1 MNSLKNFITFAR
13 TYAGTSELLKRLL
26 ETCIGYLIYPI
37 AYIFPRNKSKWL
49 FGTNVGFTDNT
60 KYLYLYTLER
70 NEVRAMWIT
79 NKKDVIN
86 MMRSLNLEVYH
97 KWSPKGLWHCL
108 TAGMYIFTSHSN
120 DINFFTVGRAKKIE
134 LWHGVGIKGSSSGK
148 DGKKRDEAIKSFIYK
163 ITAPHNYE
171 KFDLFL
177 STGPLMNEHFTKM
190 FNLEKGV
197 LFDSS
202 YPRCNFLQQPMSR
215 ILDHIRLYETPE
227 VQQLIDKFKQYDNIY
242 LYMPTWRADMKDSF
256 LEEAKIDFD
265 MLNEAM
271 LQTNSLFLF
280 KLHPAVRHH
289 KDYTNYDSILFLDSH
304 MDVYSILPFTTT
316 LITDYSSIYYD
327 YLLMD
332 KKDIILFPFDYEEYI
347 TNSKSLAFDFDKY
360 TPGVRADNFKD
371 LIYIIK
377 NEVKLEVTSRDD
389 ILRLFWGDNYLE
401 KSNNESLYS
410 KIKQL

>member
-1 MNSLKNFITFAR
+1 MSTLKNFLVFAR
-13 TYAGTSELLKRLL
+13 TYAGPVELFKRSL
-26 ETCIGYLIYPI
+26 ETLIGYLIYPI
-37 AYIFPRNKSKWL
+37 AYLFPRNKKKWV
-49 FGTNVGFTDNT
+49 FGTNVGFTDNA

-163 ITAPHNYE
+163 IIAPHNYE
-171 KFDLFL
+171 NFDLFL

-190 FNLEKGV
+190 FNLANGV
-197 LFDSS
+197 LFDGS
-202 YPRCNFLQQPMSR
+202 YPRCNFLQQPMSKV
-215 ILDHIRLYETPE
+215 LEHIRLYETIE
-227 VQQLIDKFKQYDNIY
+227 VQQLVSKFQQFSRIY
-242 LYMPTWRADMKDSF
+242 LYMPTWRANMKDSF

-265 MLNEAM
+265 RLNKTM
-271 LQTNSLFLF
+271 QQTNSLFLF

-289 KDYTNYDSILFLDSH
+289 KNYTNYDSILFLDPN
-304 MDVYSILPFTTT
+304 MDIYSILPFTTT

-327 YLLMD
+327 YLLMED
-332 KKDIILFPFDYEEYI
+332 KQILLFPFDYEEYI
-347 TNSKSLAFDFDKY
+347 ANSKSLAFDFDEY
-360 TPGVRADNFKD
+360 TPGVRAYNFEE
-371 LIYIIK
+371 LIYIME
-377 NEVKLEVTSRDD
+377 NNLNLD
-389 ILRLFWGDNYLE
+389 IPSKDNILKLFWGDNYLE
-401 KSNNESLYS
+401 KSDSEILYT

>member
-1 MNSLKNFITFAR
+1 
-13 TYAGTSELLKRLL
+13 
-26 ETCIGYLIYPI
+26 
-37 AYIFPRNKSKWL
+37 
-49 FGTNVGFTDNT
+49 
-60 KYLYLYTLER
+60 
-70 NEVRAMWIT
+70 
-79 NKKDVIN
+79 

-215 ILDHIRLYETPE
+215 ILDHIRLYETLIHTE
-227 VQQLIDKFKQYDNIY
+227 INTAERDKHQFLQL
-242 LYMPTWRADMKDSF
+242 
-256 LEEAKIDFD
+256 
-265 MLNEAM
+265 
-271 LQTNSLFLF
+271 
-280 KLHPAVRHH
+280 
-289 KDYTNYDSILFLDSH
+289 
-304 MDVYSILPFTTT
+304 
-316 LITDYSSIYYD
+316 
-327 YLLMD
+327 LL
-332 KKDIILFPFDYEEYI
+332 
-347 TNSKSLAFDFDKY
+347 
-360 TPGVRADNFKD
+360 
-371 LIYIIK
+371 LIYS
-377 NEVKLEVTSRDD
+377 L
-389 ILRLFWGDNYLE
+389 
-401 KSNNESLYS
+401 SLYANMAS
-410 KIKQL
+410 QFKG

>member
-1 MNSLKNFITFAR
+1 MSTLKNFLVFAR
-13 TYAGTSELLKRLL
+13 TYAGPVELFKRAL
-26 ETCIGYLIYPI
+26 ETLIGYLIYPI
-37 AYIFPRNKSKWL
+37 AYLFPRNKKKWV
-49 FGTNVGFTDNT
+49 FGTNVGFTDNA

>member
-1 MNSLKNFITFAR
+1 MSTLKNFLVFAR
-13 TYAGTSELLKRLL
+13 TYAGPVELFKRSL
-26 ETCIGYLIYPI
+26 ETLIGYLIYPI
-37 AYIFPRNKSKWL
+37 AYLFPRNKKKWV
-49 FGTNVGFTDNT
+49 FGTNVGFTDNA

-134 LWHGVGIKGSSSGK
+134 LWHGVGIKGNSSGK

-215 ILDHIRLYETPE
+215 ILDHIRLYETLE

-242 LYMPTWRADMKDSF
+242 LYMPTWRANLKDSF
-256 LEEAKIDFD
+256 LEEAGFD
-265 MLNEAM
+265 IVKLNDVM
-271 LQTNSLFLF
+271 KQTNSLFLL
-280 KLHPAVRHH
+280 KLHPAVRHQ
-289 KDYTNYDSILFLDSH
+289 KDYTDLESILFLDSS

-327 YLLMD
+327 YLLME
-332 KKDIILFPFDYEEYI
+332 KKHVLLFPFDYEQYI
-347 TNSKSLAFDFDKY
+347 TNSKSLAFDFDTY
-360 TPGVRADNFKD
+360 TPGVRAYTFQELIKIIHDDVD
-371 LIYIIK
+371 LSI
-377 NEVKLEVTSRDD
+377 VSRNK
-389 ILRLFWGDNYLE
+389 ILKLFWGDNYVE
-401 KSNNESLYS
+401 KSSTEILYQH
-410 KIKQL
+410 IKRL

>member
-1 MNSLKNFITFAR
+1 MSTLKNFLVFAR
-13 TYAGTSELLKRLL
+13 TYAGPVELFKRSL
-26 ETCIGYLIYPI
+26 ETLIGYLIYPI
-37 AYIFPRNKSKWL
+37 AYLFPRNKKKWV
-49 FGTNVGFTDNT
+49 FGTNVGFTDNA

-108 TAGMYIFTSHSN
+108 TAGIYIFTSHSN

-163 ITAPHNYE
+163 IIAPHNYE
-171 KFDLFL
+171 NFDLFL

-190 FNLEKGV
+190 FNLANGV

-202 YPRCNFLQQPMSR
+202 YPRCNFLQQPMSK
-215 ILDHIRLYETPE
+215 ILEHIRLYETPE

-242 LYMPTWRADMKDSF
+242 LYMPTWRANLKDSF
-256 LEEAKIDFD
+256 LEEAGFD
-265 MLNEAM
+265 IVKLNDVM
-271 LQTNSLFLF
+271 KQTNSLFLL
-280 KLHPAVRHH
+280 KLHPAVRHQ
-289 KDYTNYDSILFLDSH
+289 KDYTDLESILFLDSS

-327 YLLMD
+327 YLLME
-332 KKDIILFPFDYEEYI
+332 KKYVLLFPFDYEQYI
-347 TNSKSLAFDFDKY
+347 TNSKSLAFDFDTY
-360 TPGVRADNFKD
+360 TPGVRAYTFED
-371 LIYIIK
+371 LLNIIT
-377 NEVKLEVTSRDD
+377 NSTDLTILQSED
-389 ILRLFWGDNYLE
+389 ILKLFWGDDYIQ
-401 KSNNESLYS
+401 KANNEKLYQT
-410 KIKQL
+410 IKQL